1 MRYSQ
6 IKQALREAEIIDEV
20 SMSPSSLEK
29 FANSPEAEGHRHD
42 MTSASIIATGVKR
55 GWISFP
61 AKTEAETWVPSPTG
75 PQPPD
80 PLSMIWP
87 ES

>member
-29 FANSPEAEGHRHD
+29 FANSPEAEG
-42 MTSASIIATGVKR
+42 MLMGI
-55 GWISFP
+55 
-61 AKTEAETWVPSPTG
+61 E
-75 PQPPD
+75 
-80 PLSMIWP
+80 LSLIHI
-87 ES
+87 